1 MQNIYFFIIFL
12 SSYYPMDK
20 SDSNI
25 DLSPLAEESWN
36 KEVSYNNL
44 IDIDGNSYKTIQIGE
59 QEWIAENLRVSH

>member
-1 MQNIYFFIIFL
+1 
-12 SSYYPMDK
+12 MDK